1 MAHTLPLY
9 QLDVFAPRLFAGN
22 PAAVCPLQAWLP
34 DAVMQRIAA
43 ENNLAET
50 AFFVP
55 DETGEADFLLR
66 WFTPSVEVDL
76 CGHATLA
83 SGHVLLELLGWSAP
97 RVRFRTVKAGVLQVE
112 RGEGGLWLDLP
123 ARPAVPLAQIPAGL
137 PEALGAQPV
146 KVLEYSGIWLVV
158 YDSARTI
165 EGLPVDL
172 AALRRLPA
180 RAVCVTAPGR
190 RNSEDFV
197 SRFFAPNIGIDEDP
211 ATGSAHCLL
220 MPYWAQRIGRSELA
234 AAQLSARGA
243 VLRCRLEGDRV
254 WMTGPVHLYS
264 RGEIVGLLPESF
276 ASS

>member
-1 MAHTLPLY
+1 MALTIPLY

-34 DAVMQRIAA
+34 DARMQQIAA

-66 WFTPSVEVDL
+66 WFTPKVEVDL

-83 SGHVLLELLGWSAP
+83 SGHVLLELLGWQGP
-97 RVRFRTVKAGVLQVE
+97 RVRFRTLQAGVLSVE
-112 RGEGGLWLDLP
+112 RRDDALWLDLP
-123 ARPAVPLAQIPAGL
+123 LRTPTLLAEIPAGL

-165 EGLPVDL
+165 EGLPVDFV
-172 AALRRLPA
+172 ALRRLPA

-197 SRFFAPNIGIDEDP
+197 SRFFAPNMGIDEDP
-211 ATGSAHCLL
+211 ATGSAHCMLL
-220 MPYWAQRIGRSELA
+220 PYWAERIGRSELS
-234 AAQLSARGA
+234 AAQLSPRGA
-243 VLRCRLEGDRV
+243 VLQCRLDAGRA
-254 WMTGPVHLYS
+254 WMTGAMRLYLH
-264 RGEIVGLLPESF
+264 GEITLPD
-276 ASS
+276 

>member
-1 MAHTLPLY
+1 MASTIPLY

-22 PAAVCPLQAWLP
+22 PAAVCPLPAWLP
-34 DAVMQRIAA
+34 DAVMQQIAA

-50 AFFVP
+50 AFFAP
-55 DETGEADFLLR
+55 DQTGEADFLLR
-66 WFTPSVEVDL
+66 WFTPTVEVDL

-83 SGHVLLELLGWSAP
+83 GGHVLLDLLGFPGS
-97 RVRFRTVKAGVLQVE
+97 RVRFRTLQAGILQVE

-123 ARPAVPLAQIPAGL
+123 ARPAMPRAEIPAGL

-146 KVLEYSGIWLVV
+146 RVLEHGGIWLVV

-165 EGLPVDL
+165 EGLPVDF

-197 SRFFAPNIGIDEDP
+197 SRFFAPNMGIDEDP

-220 MPYWAQRIGRSELA
+220 MPYWAQRIGRTQLA
-234 AAQLSARGA
+234 AAQLSKRGA
-243 VLRCRLEGDRV
+243 VLSCRLEGDRV
-254 WMTGPVHLYS
+254 WMTGPV
-264 RGEIVGLLPESF
+264 LPYMSGTITLPD
-276 ASS
+276 